1 MEKKFRVGIIGVGAI
16 AQISHLP
23 ILSAR
28 EDVEL
33 VGCMAKHI
41 ESAQR
46 ESQRYGI
53 KHAVASME
61 ELIKLDIDC
70 AFVLSPKQNHP
81 EQVKQLLHAGIDVF
95 CEKPMGLTLKEADE
109 MAELAEQ
116 TKRMLMIGFNR
127 RFAPVYQKAKEAYA
141 DVPPDVIIAQKNRPA
156 SEYRATLENAI
167 HMVDLMRYL
176 SGECISVQAHSKFT
190 DPNYETLC
198 TAQLEFENGTIGML
212 VADRASGQWVET
224 MEIHGNNKSV
234 YVNSP
239 DTIKVVDKEQAHMTS
254 LTPLAM
260 GWAKV
265 EDKLGFSAQDA
276 HFFECL
282 RTGTTPLTNAADA
295 FKTHELMNRILKAA
309 GLPDLEQRSEK

>member
-1 MEKKFRVGIIGVGAI
+1 MDKKFRVGVIGVGAI

-33 VGCMAKHI
+33 VGCMAKHP

-46 ESQRYGI
+46 AKERYGI
-53 KHAVASME
+53 GQAVSTVD
-61 ELIKLDIDC
+61 ELLKLDLDC

-81 EQVKQLLHAGIDVF
+81 EQVTQLLNAGVDVF
-95 CEKPMGLTLKEADE
+95 CEKPMGLTLREAHD
-109 MAELAEQ
+109 MAELAEK
-116 TKRMLMIGFNR
+116 TGRTLMIGFNR
-127 RFAPVYQKAKEAYA
+127 RFAPVYQKAKETYGNLS
-141 DVPPDVIIAQKNRPA
+141 PDVIIAQKNRPA

-176 SGECISVQAHSKFT
+176 SGECISVEAHSIFK
-190 DPNYETLC
+190 DPDYETLC
-198 TAQLEFENGTIGML
+198 TAQLQFENGTVGML

-224 MEIHGNNKSV
+224 MEIHGHNRSV

-239 DTIKVVDKEQAHMTS
+239 DSIRVVDEQQSHVTT

-260 GWAKV
+260 GWARV
-265 EDKLGFSAQDA
+265 EDKLGFTAQDA

-282 RTGTTPLTNAADA
+282 KTGAVPLTSAADA
-295 FKTHELMNRILKAA
+295 YKTHELMNRILTAA
-309 GLPDLEQRSEK
+309 GLPNLE

>member
-1 MEKKFRVGIIGVGAI
+1 MEKKFRVGVIGVGSI

-41 ESAQR
+41 ESA
-46 ESQRYGI
+46 EKAKARYGI
-53 KHAVASME
+53 QHAVSSVK
-61 ELIKLDIDC
+61 ELLNLDLDC

-81 EQVKQLLHAGIDVF
+81 EQVKELLEGGVDVF
-95 CEKPMGLTLKEADE
+95 CEKPMGMTLRESHD
-109 MAELAEQ
+109 MAEQAE
-116 TKRMLMIGFNR
+116 KSRKMLMIGFNR
-127 RFAPVYQKAKEAYA
+127 RYAPVYQKAKSVYEGIA
-141 DVPPDVIIAQKNRPA
+141 PDVIIAQKNRPA

-176 SGECISVQAHSKFT
+176 SGECVSVEARSIFI

-239 DTIKVVDKEQAHMTS
+239 DSVKIVDDKEAHVTT

-260 GWAKV
+260 GWARV
-265 EDKLGFSAQDA
+265 EDKLGFTAQDN

-282 RTGTTPLTNAADA
+282 KNRTVPLTSAADA
-295 FKTHELMNRILKAA
+295 YKTHELMNRILTKA
-309 GLPDLEQRSEK
+309 GLPNLEQ

>member
-1 MEKKFRVGIIGVGAI
+1 MDKKFRVGVIGVGAI

-33 VGCMAKHI
+33 VGCMAKHM
-41 ESAQR
+41 ESAER
-46 ESQRYGI
+46 AKQRYGFS
-53 KHAVASME
+53 HAVANIE
-61 ELIKLDIDC
+61 ELMRLNLDC
-70 AFVLSPKQNHP
+70 VFVLSPKQDHP
-81 EQVKQLLHAGIDVF
+81 EQVKKLLNEGIDVF
-95 CEKPMGLTLKEADE
+95 CEKPMGLTLKEAYE
-109 MAELAEQ
+109 MVEAADK
-116 TKRMLMIGFNR
+116 TGKMLMMGFNR
-127 RFAPVYQKAKEAYA
+127 RYAPVYRKAKETYQN
-141 DVPPDVIIAQKNRPA
+141 VTPDVIIAQKNRPA

-176 SGECISVQAHSKFT
+176 SGECVSVEAHSIFK

-198 TAQLEFENGTIGML
+198 TAQLVFENGTVGML
-212 VADRASGQWVET
+212 AADRASGQWVET
-224 MEIHGNNKSV
+224 MEIHGNNRSV

-239 DTIKVVDKEQAHMTS
+239 DSIKVVDQEQSHVTT

-265 EDKLGFSAQDA
+265 EDKLGFSAQDD

-282 RTGTTPLTNAADA
+282 RTGATPLTSAADA
-295 FKTHELMNRILKAA
+295 FKTHELMNRILTAA
-309 GLPDLEQRSEK
+309 GLPNLE